1 MAAAKRPEAEQTQEI
16 TRLLREWSRGDK
28 GSFEALVPIVYDE
41 LKRIARV
48 QMRNERSGHTLQTTA
63 VVHEAFLRLVDLR
76 QVGEKD
82 RAYFFGA
89 AARIMRRLLI
99 DHARLHSAQKRGA
112 GLIEPLDGEIPMN
125 SREAEE
131 LLALD
136 QALADLERLDPRQ
149 CRIVELR
156 HFGGLTVEET
166 ADVLEVS
173 PATVKRDW
181 RLARTWLHRRLTS
194 GGETARSGS

>member
-1 MAAAKRPEAEQTQEI
+1 VSPEGPGEEQTREI
-16 TRLLREWSRGDK
+16 TRLLREWSRGDR

-41 LKRIARV
+41 LKRIARG
-48 QMRNERSGHTLQTTA
+48 QMRSERAGHTLQTTA
-63 VVHEAFLRLVDLR
+63 VVHEAFLRLVDL
-76 QVGEKD
+76 QQIGERD

-99 DHARLHSAQKRGA
+99 DHARLHRAQKRGA
-112 GLIEPLDGEIPMN
+112 GLVEPLAGEIPMAPQ
-125 SREAEE
+125 EAEE

-136 QALADLERLDPRQ
+136 QALAELERQDERQ
-149 CRIVELR
+149 SRIVELR

-166 ADVLEVS
+166 ADLLEIS

-181 RLARTWLHRRLTS
+181 RLARTWLHRRL
-194 GGETARSGS
+194 ASGSNAAGSGA

>member
-1 MAAAKRPEAEQTQEI
+1 VTAERPEKEKTLEI
-16 TRLLREWSRGDK
+16 TRLLRSWSRGDK

-41 LKRIARV
+41 LKRIARS
-48 QMRNERSGHTLQTTA
+48 QMRSERSGHTLQTTA
-63 VVHEAFLRLVDLR
+63 VVHEAFLRLVDQR
-76 QVGEKD
+76 QIGERD
-82 RAYFFGA
+82 RSYFFGA

-99 DHARLHSAQKRGA
+99 DHARLHRAQKRGA
-112 GLIEPLDGEIPMN
+112 GLVEPLEEEIPMDAG
-125 SREAEE
+125 EAEE

-136 QALADLERLDPRQ
+136 EAMADLERLDQRQ

-166 ADVLEVS
+166 ADLLEIS

-181 RLARTWLHRRLTS
+181 RLARTWLHRRLAS
-194 GGETARSGS
+194 GGEMAGSRA